1 MRPRSITGPIIL
13 IAIGALFL
21 LHNLWPDIA
30 MFDIFLRYWP
40 YLLILWG
47 AVRLVEVLFW
57 AGTRRPLP
65 PAGVSGGE
73 WTVVVL
79 LCVFGTLLFWGSKWA
94 PSWNNGIRVRG
105 LEIFGERYEFP
116 VSAERQVGKNARIV
130 LDLGRGNA
138 KILGADDDKI
148 TVRGQKSI
156 NSYDQ
161 KDAGKAD
168 QQTPLEIVTVG
179 DQIVI
184 RTNQDKLDGSRRM
197 SNDLDISIP
206 KSASFEGRGRYGDF
220 DVRDLGGSVQVN
232 SDNAGVRLENIGGA
246 VKVDLRRGDIVR
258 ATKIKG
264 PVDVKLSTRGRAG
277 EDLELDTIEGPVTV
291 SGAFSGELNFRNLAK
306 PLRFEGVTTDLRVE
320 KTPGFIKMALGNLT
334 AENVQGPFHLT
345 AGTRDVNVRDF
356 TGNVE
361 IQVDRGDLELRPARQ
376 QVGRIDARTRN
387 GEVDLVLPPG
397 AKFDL
402 NASTARGE
410 ISNEYGAPL
419 KMETVGKGASLR
431 GSTGGPAVT
440 VTTDRGSITV
450 RRAGAGEPPAPP
462 VPPSGILPRKLPPP
476 PVPEPQ
482 QQ

>member
-1 MRPRSITGPIIL
+1 MRPRSIAGPIIL

-21 LHNLWPDIA
+21 LHNLWPEIA

-40 YLLILWG
+40 YLLIIWG
-47 AVRLVEVLFW
+47 AVRLVEVLVW
-57 AGTRRPLP
+57 AGTRRALP

-73 WTVVVL
+73 WTIVVL

-94 PSWNNGIRVRG
+94 PSWNSDIRVRG

-116 VSAERQVGKNARIV
+116 VSATKEVGKDARVV

-138 KILGADDDKI
+138 RIVGTDGTQI
-148 TVRGQKSI
+148 TINGQKSI

-161 KDAGKAD
+161 NEANKAD
-168 QQTPLEIVTVG
+168 QQTPLEIVSVG

-206 KSASFEGRGRYGDF
+206 RSASIEGRGRYGDF
-220 DVRDLGGSVQVN
+220 DVRDLDGGVQVT

-246 VKVDLRRGDIVR
+246 VKVDLRRSDIVR

-264 PVDVKLSTRGRAG
+264 PVSVKLSTRGRAG

-291 SGAFSGELNFRNLAK
+291 AGAFSGELNFRNLAK
-306 PLRFEGVTTDLRVE
+306 PLRFEGVTTELRVE
-320 KTPGFIKMALGNLT
+320 KTPGFVKMALGNLT

-345 AGTRDVNVRDF
+345 SETRDVNVRDF
-356 TGNVE
+356 TGNLE

-376 QVGRIDARTRN
+376 SGRIDARTRN
-387 GEVDLVLPPG
+387 GEVDLVLPSG

-402 NASTARGE
+402 NASTSRGE

-419 KMETVGKGASLR
+419 KLETVGRGASLR
-431 GSTGGPAVT
+431 GSNGGPPVT

-450 RRAGAGEPPAPP
+450 RRAGTAEPPAPP
-462 VPPSGILPRKLPPP
+462 APPPSILPRKLSPP

-482 QQ
+482 RQ

>member
-1 MRPRSITGPIIL
+1 MRPRSIAGPIIL

-21 LHNLWPDIA
+21 LHNLWPEIA

-40 YLLILWG
+40 YLLIIWG
-47 AVRLVEVLFW
+47 AVRLVEVLVW
-57 AGTRRPLP
+57 AGTRRALP

-73 WTVVVL
+73 WTIVVL

-94 PSWNNGIRVRG
+94 PSWNSDIRVRG

-116 VSAERQVGKNARIV
+116 VSATKEVGKDARVV

-138 KILGADDDKI
+138 RIVGTDGGQI
-148 TVRGQKSI
+148 TINGQKSI

-161 KDAGKAD
+161 NEANKAD
-168 QQTPLEIVTVG
+168 QQTPLEIVSVG

-206 KSASFEGRGRYGDF
+206 RSASIEGRGRYGDF
-220 DVRDLGGSVQVN
+220 DVRDLDGGVQVT

-246 VKVDLRRGDIVR
+246 VKVDLRRSDIVR

-264 PVDVKLSTRGRAG
+264 PVSVKLSTRGRAG

-291 SGAFSGELNFRNLAK
+291 AGAFSGELNFRNLAK
-306 PLRFEGVTTDLRVE
+306 PLRFEGVTTELRVE
-320 KTPGFIKMALGNLT
+320 KTPGFVKMALGNLT

-345 AGTRDVNVRDF
+345 SGTRDVNVRDF
-356 TGNVE
+356 TGNLE

-376 QVGRIDARTRN
+376 SGRIDARTRN

-402 NASTARGE
+402 NASTSRGE

-419 KMETVGKGASLR
+419 KLETVGRGASLR
-431 GSTGGPAVT
+431 GSNGGPPVT

-450 RRAGAGEPPAPP
+450 RRAGTAEPPAPP
-462 VPPSGILPRKLPPP
+462 APPSILPRKLSPP

-482 QQ
+482 RQ